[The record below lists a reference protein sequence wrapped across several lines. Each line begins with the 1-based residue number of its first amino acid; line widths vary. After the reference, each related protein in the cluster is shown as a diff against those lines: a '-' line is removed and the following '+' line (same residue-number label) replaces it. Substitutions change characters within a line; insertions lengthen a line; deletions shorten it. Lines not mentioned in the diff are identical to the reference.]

1 MKYKFSEADREM
13 EQIMSELKIQQVL
26 RISCSDIAA
35 VCGFNPWSKM
45 DALFEKYLYQDL
57 PELMELD
64 AQNLDTEFITIEQQI
79 NGILDKLDE
88 EDKRQLKL
96 LDSDVLN
103 SDLLNNN
110 AKAEEFLSQVKL
122 LMDNKK
128 VVDKLNRDELK
139 VIADEYRG
147 RIRRNYGI
155 HCEHKLLDRYE
166 EHCGFPVTERNLQ
179 SIKMVVMP
187 LENSGVKRSM
197 ISMSVDHRLHSSSTN
212 VQIASSSSNSSS
224 SISMR
229 DAFSELL
236 MASKRSS
243 AECKLQAMN
252 DKRKRRKGDCSRT
265 PSFVLVGRVDGI
277 SHQLDTSSDDAALWR
292 PIKVVVEMKSRVK
305 RVAPT
310 PPLYEQIQLV
320 SYMTILDCSCGDLG
334 DYLCLSRSVDAAYI
348 NKYTVYAFNT
358 VQAVAEDPIKTDR
371 AHPVVQEDAPSFQ
384 VTRITLDGPPYYHRR
399 YWDAV
404 ILPRLRT
411 FREAIYEMRSNDLL
425 RYAYLQHTYDD
436 KMRLLQSLIPFL
448 ELPDD

>member
-1 MKYKFSEADREM
+1 M
-13 EQIMSELKIQQVL
+13 EQMMSELKIQQVL

-57 PELMELD
+57 PELMEMD

-79 NGILDKLDE
+79 SGILDKLDE
-88 EDKRQLKL
+88 DDKRQLKL

-110 AKAEEFLSQVKL
+110 AKAEEFLAQVKL

-128 VVDKLNRDELK
+128 VIDKLNRDELK

-187 LENSGVKRSM
+187 LENSGVKKSM
-197 ISMSVDHRLHSSSTN
+197 SSFSVDHRLHNSSTE
-212 VQIASSSSNSSS
+212 VPTPLSSSSNSSS
-224 SISMR
+224 SSGSIRMR

-243 AECKLQAMN
+243 AECKLQALS
-252 DKRKRRKGDCSRT
+252 DKRKRRKGDSSRT

-277 SHQLDTSSDDAALWR
+277 SHQLDTSSEDATMWR
-292 PIKVVVEMKSRVK
+292 SVKVVVEMKSRVK

-334 DYLCLSRSVDAAYI
+334 D
-348 NKYTVYAFNT
+348 
-358 VQAVAEDPIKTDR
+358 
-371 AHPVVQEDAPSFQ
+371 
-384 VTRITLDGPPYYHRR
+384 
-399 YWDAV
+399 
-404 ILPRLRT
+404 
-411 FREAIYEMRSNDLL
+411 
-425 RYAYLQHTYDD
+425 
-436 KMRLLQSLIPFL
+436 
-448 ELPDD
+448 

>member
-1 MKYKFSEADREM
+1 
-13 EQIMSELKIQQVL
+13 MSELKIQQVL

-57 PELMELD
+57 PELMEMD

-79 NGILDKLDE
+79 SGILDKLDE
-88 EDKRQLKL
+88 DDKRQLKL
-96 LDSDVLN
+96 LDCDVLN

-110 AKAEEFLSQVKL
+110 AKAEEFLAQVKL

-187 LENSGVKRSM
+187 LENSGVKK
-197 ISMSVDHRLHSSSTN
+197 SMSSFAVDHRLYNSSTE
-212 VQIASSSSNSSS
+212 VPTPLSSSSNSSS
-224 SISMR
+224 SGSIRMR

-243 AECKLQAMN
+243 AECKLQALS
-252 DKRKRRKGDCSRT
+252 DKRKRRKGDSSRT

-277 SHQLDTSSDDAALWR
+277 SHQLDTSSEDATLWR
-292 PIKVVVEMKSRVK
+292 SVKVVVEMKSRVK

-334 DYLCLSRSVDAAYI
+334 D
-348 NKYTVYAFNT
+348 
-358 VQAVAEDPIKTDR
+358 
-371 AHPVVQEDAPSFQ
+371 
-384 VTRITLDGPPYYHRR
+384 
-399 YWDAV
+399 
-404 ILPRLRT
+404 
-411 FREAIYEMRSNDLL
+411 
-425 RYAYLQHTYDD
+425 
-436 KMRLLQSLIPFL
+436 
-448 ELPDD
+448 

>member
-1 MKYKFSEADREM
+1 M

-79 NGILDKLDE
+79 SGILDKLDE

-110 AKAEEFLSQVKL
+110 AKAEEFLSQVKQ

-128 VVDKLNRDELK
+128 VVDKLNCDELK

-155 HCEHKLLDRYE
+155 HCEHKLLDLYE

-197 ISMSVDHRLHSSSTN
+197 ISMSVDHQYRLHSSSTD

-224 SISMR
+224 STIRMR

-243 AECKLQAMN
+243 AECKLQAIN
-252 DKRKRRKGDCSRT
+252 DKRKRRKGDCGSGSRT

-292 PIKVVVEMKSRVK
+292 PVKVVVEMKSRVK

-320 SYMTILDCSCGDLG
+320 SYMTILDCSYGDLG
-334 DYLCLSRSVDAAYI
+334 D
-348 NKYTVYAFNT
+348 
-358 VQAVAEDPIKTDR
+358 
-371 AHPVVQEDAPSFQ
+371 
-384 VTRITLDGPPYYHRR
+384 
-399 YWDAV
+399 
-404 ILPRLRT
+404 
-411 FREAIYEMRSNDLL
+411 
-425 RYAYLQHTYDD
+425 
-436 KMRLLQSLIPFL
+436 
-448 ELPDD
+448 

>member
-1 MKYKFSEADREM
+1 M

-57 PELMELD
+57 PELMEMD

-79 NGILDKLDE
+79 SGILDKLDE
-88 EDKRQLKL
+88 DDKRQLKL
-96 LDSDVLN
+96 LDCDVLN

-110 AKAEEFLSQVKL
+110 AKAEEFLAQVKL

-128 VVDKLNRDELK
+128 VIDKLNRDELK

-187 LENSGVKRSM
+187 LENSGAKKSM
-197 ISMSVDHRLHSSSTN
+197 SSFSVDHRLYNSSTE
-212 VQIASSSSNSSS
+212 VPTPLSSSSNGSSS
-224 SISMR
+224 GSIRMR

-243 AECKLQAMN
+243 AECKLQALS
-252 DKRKRRKGDCSRT
+252 DKRKRRKGDSSRT

-277 SHQLDTSSDDAALWR
+277 SHQLDTSSEDATMWR
-292 PIKVVVEMKSRVK
+292 SVKVVVEMKSRVK

-334 DYLCLSRSVDAAYI
+334 D
-348 NKYTVYAFNT
+348 
-358 VQAVAEDPIKTDR
+358 
-371 AHPVVQEDAPSFQ
+371 
-384 VTRITLDGPPYYHRR
+384 
-399 YWDAV
+399 
-404 ILPRLRT
+404 
-411 FREAIYEMRSNDLL
+411 
-425 RYAYLQHTYDD
+425 
-436 KMRLLQSLIPFL
+436 
-448 ELPDD
+448 

>member
-1 MKYKFSEADREM
+1 
-13 EQIMSELKIQQVL
+13 MSELKIQQVL

-57 PELMELD
+57 PELMEMD

-79 NGILDKLDE
+79 SGILDKLDE

-96 LDSDVLN
+96 LDGDVLN

-110 AKAEEFLSQVKL
+110 AKAEEFLAQVKL

-187 LENSGVKRSM
+187 LENSGGVVKRS
-197 ISMSVDHRLHSSSTN
+197 SLSVDHRLHSSS
-212 VQIASSSSNSSS
+212 IASSSSDNNNSSG
-224 SISMR
+224 IRMR

-243 AECKLQAMN
+243 AECKLQAMS
-252 DKRKRRKGDCSRT
+252 DKRKRRKGDSSSRT

-292 PIKVVVEMKSRVK
+292 PVKVVVEMKSRVK

-334 DYLCLSRSVDAAYI
+334 
-348 NKYTVYAFNT
+348 
-358 VQAVAEDPIKTDR
+358 E
-371 AHPVVQEDAPSFQ
+371 
-384 VTRITLDGPPYYHRR
+384 
-399 YWDAV
+399 
-404 ILPRLRT
+404 
-411 FREAIYEMRSNDLL
+411 
-425 RYAYLQHTYDD
+425 
-436 KMRLLQSLIPFL
+436 
-448 ELPDD
+448 